1 MSELKLVQPG
11 AAAPHAMPAFT
22 EAERGDVEA
31 LGSLLAS
38 AVRQCGFGYEA
49 QRANVAATAMEAETI
64 PADKLAWRHLAAVER
79 EQGCDAALSAWE
91 DVKQS
96 AREELASGHRAAMV
110 MEGSDAMPIDRA
122 RFLVLRELFA
132 SEWKPVNGIEFSLV
146 DQMTQAA
153 TAQSYWTERLTMR
166 TMQEAAEDLRYRQE
180 LSKDEQ
186 MYRFGEWLPPRLSTS
201 EAMQEAMGMVDRWN
215 RVFLRCLRQLRDL
228 RRFNVVIQNAGQVN
242 VGQQQ
247 VNVGQPQVN
256 LNKQEARPVK
266 RAKAK
271 RRSQCST
278 PSSISAAD

>member
-11 AAAPHAMPAFT
+11 AAALHAMPAFT
-22 EAERGDVEA
+22 EAELGDVEA

-38 AVRQCGFGYEA
+38 AVRQCGFGHEA
-49 QRANVAATAMEAETI
+49 QRANVAATAAEAETI

-91 DVKQS
+91 CVKQA
-96 AREELASGHRAAMV
+96 AREELSSGHRAAMV
-110 MEGSDAMPIDRA
+110 IEGSDAMPMDRA
-122 RFLVLRELFA
+122 RFLVLRESFA

-166 TMQEAAEDLRYRQE
+166 T
-180 LSKDEQ
+180 
-186 MYRFGEWLPPRLSTS
+186 
-201 EAMQEAMGMVDRWN
+201 MQEAMGMVDRWN

-247 VNVGQPQVN
+247 VNVGQQQVN

-278 PSSISAAD
+278 PSSISADD